1 MGIIG
6 KSVTTK
12 VQDGLRKIKGLF
24 FGRTGVN
31 NAYECA
37 PYGTDA
43 NPIKDTRIIQVATLK
58 SGRSVVIGCI
68 NKDQKAAPGEHRI
81 YATDTDG
88 NTVSDIWLDGDGNV
102 LIHGDADNMVRYS
115 PLEEEIHKLRDD
127 FNALVNAYN
136 THLHT
141 SGGAGN
147 VTTVPT
153 STANTS
159 SADISGAK
167 IENVKT
173 N

>member
-1 MGIIG
+1 MGTIG

-12 VQDGLRKIKGLF
+12 IEDGLRKIKGLF

-43 NPIKDTRIIQVATLK
+43 NPIKDTRIIQIATLK

-88 NTVSDIWLDGDGNV
+88 NTLSDIWLDGDGNV
-102 LIHGDADNMVRYS
+102 LIHGDADNMVRFS
-115 PLEEEIHKLRDD
+115 VLESE
-127 FNALVNAYN
+127 FNDLKSRFNTLVERYN
-136 THLHT
+136 EHVHL
-141 SGGAGN
+141 SNGAGN
-147 VTTVPT
+147 FTNVTLSAANK
-153 STANTS
+153 ST
-159 SADISGAK
+159 ADISGAK